1 MVVLPEQLHE
11 MKSMTV
17 PALKKSRNHAVLYQT
32 NVPRSTRDAFT
43 LIELL
48 VVIAIIAIL
57 AAMLLPALSKA
68 KERSKRVNCMSNMR
82 QIALATAIYTG
93 ENQEWLPMG
102 FWSVPPNNSSDLT
115 LCNVMS
121 AGYPLGVGI
130 LMTQKLLPI
139 VPGVPFCPSR
149 TAGQRFSAA
158 GDPITCANFP
168 GYCGWGGWLPGN
180 SWAFC
185 ESSYTYLGPRK
196 MNWTNGMF
204 CVAADVFF
212 MDTGPDGVYLGTF
225 WGAPKCHR
233 GGYYNT
239 SFSDGSA
246 RQYVDRT
253 NRFKQFNHFQQ
264 EAGLAT
270 FTGLLR

>member
-1 MVVLPEQLHE
+1 MTLSLTDTFLR
-11 MKSMTV
+11 KSG
-17 PALKKSRNHAVLYQT
+17 NHAVLYQA
-32 NVPRSTRDAFT
+32 NVRRSPRDAFT

-68 KERSKRVNCMSNMR
+68 KERSKRVNCMSNMH

-93 ENQEWLPMG
+93 ENQDWLPMG
-102 FWSVPPNNSSDLT
+102 FYTVPPNNSSDLT
-115 LCNVMS
+115 LCNVID

-130 LMTQKLLPI
+130 LMAQKLLPI

-149 TAGQRFSAA
+149 TAGQRFSAT
-158 GDPITCANFP
+158 GDPITGAGFLGNL
-168 GYCGWGGWLPGN
+168 GWGAWAPGN
-180 SWAFC
+180 PSAFC

-196 MNWTNGMF
+196 MNWTNVMF

-246 RQYVDRT
+246 RKYVDRT
-253 NRFKQFNHFQQ
+253 NQFKQFNHFQQ

-270 FTGLLR
+270 FTSLLH